1 MLNTSLKG
9 RIVIDIQDIVTHLT
23 ASAINQE
30 TKESGKKISYACKL
44 CSNPKNGYEP
54 YETPL
59 TKNLRIH
66 MFLLHQV
73 DEKSTNWD
81 KYFKAC
87 RKETI
92 EIKPQL
98 ETTERNEIACSNSSK
113 TGEKRKTDSDQEDSS
128 MSKVLKTD
136 QNSEKI

>member
-1 MLNTSLKG
+1 
-9 RIVIDIQDIVTHLT
+9 
-23 ASAINQE
+23 
-30 TKESGKKISYACKL
+30 
-44 CSNPKNGYEP
+44 
-54 YETPL
+54 
-59 TKNLRIH
+59 

-98 ETTERNEIACSNSSK
+98 ETAEENEVPCSSSGK
-113 TGEKRKTDSDQEDSS
+113 TIEKRKINCDQEDSS
-128 MSKVLKTD
+128 ISKVLKTD
-136 QNSEKI
+136 QNSEKNQDKSNIF